1 MRPSYSE
8 LTSGASRVNGSAWG
22 LWGDDDE
29 IGALNDVTPAHVAA
43 AAALVQRGAVF
54 SLNWDLELPSPGLFS
69 RGPLRYVLRDDG
81 FGMDDHYDN
90 LFPQCSSQW
99 DALSHFSH
107 PEHGYYGG
115 RGPAELKRPLCK
127 NGIHNLARRG
137 IASRFVLADV
147 ARCREADRR
156 PIDHAAGEA
165 LPITEVEAALAAQ
178 GTAAAPGDILL
189 IRFGW
194 TSWYESLGQ
203 GHRDAL
209 AEGRD
214 FLAAGLEPGEATVRW
229 LWDSGI
235 VAVASDNPALEA
247 CPFDPVG
254 RNLHSHL
261 IALLGIPIGEMWDLS
276 ALAADCANDGRY
288 TGLLTA
294 APLNVRGGVGSTAN
308 ALALK

>member
-1 MRPSYSE
+1 
-8 LTSGASRVNGSAWG
+8 
-22 LWGDDDE
+22 
-29 IGALNDVTPAHVAA
+29 
-43 AAALVQRGAVF
+43 
-54 SLNWDLELPSPGLFS
+54 
-69 RGPLRYVLRDDG
+69 
-81 FGMDDHYDN
+81 
-90 LFPQCSSQW
+90 
-99 DALSHFSH
+99 
-107 PEHGYYGG
+107 
-115 RGPAELKRPLCK
+115 LCK

-235 VAVASDNPALEA
+235 VAVVGDNPALEA
-247 CPFDPVG
+247 FPFDPVG